1 VLYYRRYCHIDISIT
16 SDGEKNGLA
25 KCQNNEFKWPLIVQI
40 LYLTEYLWKM
50 TKDRCSPH
58 LQKIERLDFSLR
70 EHEGEVK

>member
-1 VLYYRRYCHIDISIT
+1 MFLDLHLCFFNKIQVMSH
-16 SDGEKNGLA
+16 
-25 KCQNNEFKWPLIVQI
+25 KWPLFVQI

-50 TKDRCSPH
+50 TKDRCSQH